1 MLSPST
7 FSRIVHVTEQALEEV
22 PTLNVIGRVTI
33 IRSYA
38 QLLALDPSFK
48 EYEQKLAKALLDLA
62 RIANGSEKSEL
73 ITRIQA
79 LVEAINSE
87 SRS

>member
-7 FSRIVHVTEQALEEV
+7 FGQIVHVTEQALEEV
-22 PTLNVIGRVTI
+22 PSLNVIGRVSI